1 MGEGRQKMAVVKHP
15 DTYLCDVCGREIGS
29 EWDVH
34 KVAAPY
40 LSDTA
45 VDEHGSK
52 EKVVSYGSRE
62 FDLCGECIRKATVIR
77 EVPRFYQTPLYELS
91 RTCDCDALLAVAD
104 RMDRDADNLGDEY
117 WSASVILRSR
127 AEDIRKACGKEEEHG
142 DR

>member
-1 MGEGRQKMAVVKHP
+1 MAVVKHP
-15 DTYLCDVCGREIGS
+15 DTYLCDICGREIGG

-62 FDLCGECIRKATVIR
+62 FDLCGECVRKATVIR
-77 EVPRFYQTPLYELS
+77 EAPRFYQEPMYELR
-91 RTCDCDALLAVAD
+91 RTCDCDTLLAIAD
-104 RMDRDADNLGDEY
+104 WMDCDADNLGDEH

-127 AEDIRKACGKEEEHG
+127 AEDIRRACGEEEEDG